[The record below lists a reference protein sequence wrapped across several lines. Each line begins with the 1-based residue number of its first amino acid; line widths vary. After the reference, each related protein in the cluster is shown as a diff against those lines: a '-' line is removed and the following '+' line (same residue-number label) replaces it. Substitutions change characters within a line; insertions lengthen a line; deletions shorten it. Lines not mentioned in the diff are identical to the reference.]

1 MHDTPKNIKRK
12 PVKVRPGT
20 GKART
25 STPPAPMVPHGET
38 DRGMVQN
45 ALLLGIDLGTSRSS
59 IVSMNGPRK
68 VIESYVGWPK
78 DSISRKHLKADILF
92 GQAAL
97 DNRLALNLYRPLE
110 KGVIKGTHDNDNG
123 NSVDEQS
130 KNFEAAAELVRYLVS
145 LVSPG
150 RDDVLFGV
158 VGVPAQASDR
168 NKQGIIDA
176 TCGVLDSVMIV
187 SEPFAVAYG
196 LERINDVLVI
206 DIGAGTTDLCRM
218 HGTVPSAEDQVS
230 FEIAGDAIDQ
240 ALFDLI
246 TKHYPEAQ
254 LTVNMCKLFK
264 EQYGFVSEQTEKIE
278 VSLPVDGKP
287 IMHDITA
294 DLKTACSIIIEP
306 ILEAIHRLVA
316 THNPEFQEVLRHNVI
331 LSGGGALLN
340 GLNKQIEDGL
350 AELGGG
356 EVTVA
361 VEPLYAGAN
370 GALQLAVDMPAE
382 YWQQLA

>member
-1 MHDTPKNIKRK
+1 MDDVQDNDKTTAVKTKKPK
-12 PVKVRPGT
+12 
-20 GKART
+20 
-25 STPPAPMVPHGET
+25 STPTAPMVSSG
-38 DRGMVQN
+38 DASRGMAQN

-78 DSISRKHLKADILF
+78 DSISRKHLNADILF
-92 GQAAL
+92 GRAAL

-110 KGVIKGTHDNDNG
+110 KGVIKGTRTDDG
-123 NSVDEQS
+123 TPSDEQA
-130 KNFEAAAELVRYLVS
+130 KNLEAAAELVRYLVS
-145 LVSPG
+145 LVDPG
-150 RDDVLFGV
+150 RDDVLYGV
-158 VGVPAQASDR
+158 VGVPAKASDK

-176 TCGVLDSVMIV
+176 TRGSLDSVMIV

-196 LERINDVLVI
+196 LERINDVLVL

-218 HGTVPSAEDQVS
+218 HGTVPTPEDQLS

-240 ALFDLI
+240 KLFDLI
-246 TKHYPEAQ
+246 MQRYPEAQ
-254 LTVNMCKLFK
+254 LTVNMCKQFK
-264 EQYGFVSEQTEKIE
+264 EQYGFVNEQTEKIE
-278 VSLPVDGKP
+278 VSMPVDGKP

-294 DLKTACSIIIEP
+294 DLKTACSIIIKP
-306 ILEAIHRLVA
+306 ILGAIHKLVA
-316 THNPEFQEVLRHNVI
+316 SHDPEFQEALRDNVI

-340 GLNKQIEDGL
+340 GLNKQIENGL

-356 EVTVA
+356 HVTVA

-382 YWQQLA
+382 YWHQLA